1 MNEKLMLAN
10 IKQLK
15 KELEAE
21 RKLRAEWERRARY
34 LEAKRVEGLAP
45 PYKFGGEGV
54 A

>member
-1 MNEKLMLAN
+1 MNEKLMIAN
-10 IKQLK
+10 IKRLK

-34 LEAKRVEGLAP
+34 LEAKRVEEVK
-45 PYKFGGEGV
+45 PYKFGGEGI